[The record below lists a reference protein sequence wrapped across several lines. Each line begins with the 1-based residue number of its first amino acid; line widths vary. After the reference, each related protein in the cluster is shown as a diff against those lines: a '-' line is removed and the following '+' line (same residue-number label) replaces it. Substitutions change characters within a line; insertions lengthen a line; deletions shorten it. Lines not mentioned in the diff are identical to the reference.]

1 MPPKKSIFGYQK
13 PRKALICCQFEKQ
26 TPQKN
31 HPNFQIAET
40 QSDYS
45 TKRNDSFSMELQ
57 GKIFQILAKIHP
69 LQITHFLKS
78 SSTMV
83 GAQ

>member
-1 MPPKKSIFGYQK
+1 LKNKLLREIIPISKLQK
-13 PRKALICCQFEKQ
+13 PD
-26 TPQKN
+26 
-31 HPNFQIAET
+31 QITAPKGMT
-40 QSDYS
+40 V
-45 TKRNDSFSMELQ
+45 LQ